1 MPLGDS
7 DGRLCAGVPCASPHV
22 RPYTLEDA
30 IHAPGIGRLG
40 PLGTPRT
47 LLRDGMGEDLGKE
60 RAAQG
65 IA

>member
-1 MPLGDS
+1 MH
-7 DGRLCAGVPCASPHV
+7 GRAASVPHV
-22 RPYTLEDA
+22 RPHTLEDTVH
-30 IHAPGIGRLG
+30 HAARIRWLG

-65 IA
+65 IAWAQTTPSRS